1 MCSTYDEYVSEVE
14 SGHLVWSPT
23 HESEDFWKEN
33 GSRIGQEN
41 NGKTVQ
47 SVLTLKIKSTLTTR
61 RLVELLKTSKD
72 PIVLSI
78 AAHDIGKF
86 VAHGGDKAKKTISD
100 LEGKTRLIE
109 LIGHENAEVRYRAL
123 MSVQRLMS
131 QHV

>member
-1 MCSTYDEYVSEVE
+1 VKS
-14 SGHLVWSPT
+14 SGKRM
-23 HESEDFWKEN
+23 DQ
-33 GSRIGQEN
+33 GSDKRIMEKQYSMSYPNQIEFSL
-41 NGKTVQ
+41 TV
-47 SVLTLKIKSTLTTR
+47 R

-72 PIVLSI
+72 PVVLSI

-109 LIGHENAEVRYRAL
+109 LIGHDNAEVRYRAL

>member
-1 MCSTYDEYVSEVE
+1 VKS
-14 SGHLVWSPT
+14 SGKRT
-23 HESEDFWKEN
+23 DQ
-33 GSRIGQEN
+33 GSDRRIMVKQYSMSYPLNLIEFLL
-41 NGKTVQ
+41 TV
-47 SVLTLKIKSTLTTR
+47 R

-72 PIVLSI
+72 PVVLSI

-109 LIGHENAEVRYRAL
+109 LIGHDNAEVRYRAL

>member
-1 MCSTYDEYVSEVE
+1 MKARNSGKRTDQGSGRKTMEKQSSMSFPSCRGPHVEV
-14 SGHLVWSPT
+14 
-23 HESEDFWKEN
+23 K
-33 GSRIGQEN
+33 
-41 NGKTVQ
+41 
-47 SVLTLKIKSTLTTR
+47 LTTR

-72 PIVLSI
+72 PVVLSI

-100 LEGKTRLIE
+100 LEGKMRLIE
-109 LIGHENAEVRYRAL
+109 LIGHDNAEVRYRAL